1 MKILKINK
9 NNKSD
14 ILNEAFSVFKS
25 GGLVIYP
32 TETCYGAGVL
42 ATNEKAVK
50 KLLRYKNRPSGKPI
64 SIAVASESDANKYA
78 NLNDQALAV
87 YKRFL
92 PGPVTVISKYS
103 GGLASGLVSEYGTIG
118 IRIPDYK
125 FVLNLLGLLD
135 GPITATSANSS
146 GKKTPYTIKDIF
158 SNLTDKQKEL
168 IDLVIDAGELPAN
181 PPSTVIDTTKE
192 DMMVIR
198 SGSLNI
204 KEKFEKIIINT
215 ESEMRELGKNI
226 VKINEKAIEDKGL
239 LILFNAELGA
249 GKTQMVKGIAD
260 ALGIDEIV
268 KSPTY
273 SLIEEYTGT
282 NGNLV
287 HIDAW
292 RLENIAEFH
301 QLNIKKFA
309 TPNNVIAV
317 EWSGGAEGSLKD
329 LSTESGLNLITIDI
343 SYLDEKTREVSIVY
357 S

>member
-1 MKILKINK
+1 MKILKLTEK
-9 NNKSD
+9 NWKTVLEQTRDALMS
-14 ILNEAFSVFKS
+14 S
-25 GGLVIYP
+25 GLVIYP

-42 ATNEKAVK
+42 ATDEKAVT

-64 SIAVASESDANKYA
+64 SVALASEKDASKYA
-78 NLNDQALAV
+78 TLNEQAKTV

-92 PGPVTVISKYS
+92 PGPVTVISKYT
-103 GGLASGLVSEYGTIG
+103 GGLAPGLVSEYGTIG
-118 IRIPDYK
+118 IRIPDHK
-125 FVLNLLGLLD
+125 FVLDLLGLTHK
-135 GPITATSANSS
+135 PITSTSANSS
-146 GKKTPYTIKDIF
+146 GKKTPYTINDIF
-158 SNLTDKQKEL
+158 INLTDKQKEL
-168 IDLVIDAGELPAN
+168 IDIVIDAGELPLN

-192 DMMVIR
+192 DMKVIR

-204 KEKFEKIIINT
+204 KDKFEKLEITT
-215 ESEMRELGKNI
+215 EVEMRNLGKSI
-226 VKINEKAIEDKGL
+226 IEKNRKTIEEKGL

-249 GKTQMVKGIAD
+249 GKTQMVKGIAA
-260 ALGIDEIV
+260 ALGINEIV

-282 NGNLV
+282 KGKLV

-301 QLNIKKFA
+301 QLDIKKYA

-317 EWSGGAEGSLKD
+317 EWSGGAEGSLKE
-329 LSTESGLNLITIDI
+329 LSIDSGLTLLTIDI
-343 SYLDEKTREVSIVY
+343 SYLDEKTREVIIIY